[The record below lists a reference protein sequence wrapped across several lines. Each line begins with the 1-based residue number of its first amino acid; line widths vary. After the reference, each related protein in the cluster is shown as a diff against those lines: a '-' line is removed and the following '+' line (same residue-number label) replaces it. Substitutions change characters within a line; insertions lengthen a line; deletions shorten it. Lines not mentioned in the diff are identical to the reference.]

1 MTRLIDADA
10 LQKEMWDKCAAECG
24 CCPYE
29 DENLHKR
36 CGLINNAPTVE
47 YTFEEAFQKTVCEQK
62 LYCPNKKPTGK
73 WITRHKQNLFGQDVV
88 CFECDKCQKYTLPLI
103 GTMITEPLAVCPNC
117 GADMRGEE
125 E

>member
-47 YTFEEAFQKTVCEQK
+47 
-62 LYCPNKKPTGK
+62 
-73 WITRHKQNLFGQDVV
+73 
-88 CFECDKCQKYTLPLI
+88 
-103 GTMITEPLAVCPNC
+103 ITEEMAIDRLIETGWLYEHDKEMTERPHGEWIDVDEDWFDYKCSICGLHSRRYWDYCPNC
-117 GADMRGEE
+117 GAKMTGVKKNDRDNRSIL
-125 E
+125 